1 VFVRTNNGYAKQIAK
16 LEMVAAIDHEGS
28 QPFAPERSMSVD
40 LTVLFPAKTGYEL
53 YSSFSAS
60 AASFVGASFVERSK

>member
-1 VFVRTNNGYAKQIAK
+1 MFVRANNSYAKQVAK
-16 LEMVAAIDHEGS
+16 LEMVAAIGHEGS

-40 LTVLFPAKTGYEL
+40 FTALFPAKTSCEL